1 MPYYCVN
8 KNQTLNPGLHHE
20 VHTHEHAYALKIRE
34 SIDLGWHAS
43 ETDAVRYAKAYYSDG
58 GCQEDEHQPGNGTD
72 SPPQGWHHSEP
83 QQSRQ

>member
-34 SIDLGWHAS
+34 SIDLGL
-43 ETDAVRYAKAYYSDG
+43 
-58 GCQEDEHQPGNGTD
+58 
-72 SPPQGWHHSEP
+72 SP
-83 QQSRQ
+83 SRQNRQEKG

>member
-43 ETDAVRYAKAYYSDG
+43 ETDAVRYAKVFYYSDAD
-58 GCQEDEHQPGNGTD
+58 GCAVCCPKAHRG
-72 SPPQGWHHSEP
+72 
-83 QQSRQ
+83 